1 MLFVRC
7 IFEVTNFAGYNMR
20 SEQLGHLIAF
30 HRKKAS
36 LTQVGLAEL
45 AGVSRSVVQDLEAGK
60 GRTVWMHV
68 EAILSVLNV
77 ELQPFG
83 PLVAKWKESRGESE

>member
-1 MLFVRC
+1 
-7 IFEVTNFAGYNMR
+7 MR

-68 EAILSVLNV
+68 EAILNVLNV
-77 ELQPFG
+77 ELQPIG
-83 PLVAKWKESRGESE
+83 PLVDKWKQSRKESE

>member
-1 MLFVRC
+1 
-7 IFEVTNFAGYNMR
+7 MR

>member
-1 MLFVRC
+1 
-7 IFEVTNFAGYNMR
+7 MR

-77 ELQPFG
+77 ELQPVG
-83 PLVAKWKESRGESE
+83 PLVAKGKQSRGESE

>member
-1 MLFVRC
+1 
-7 IFEVTNFAGYNMR
+7 MR

-30 HRKKAS
+30 HRKKAG

>member
-1 MLFVRC
+1 
-7 IFEVTNFAGYNMR
+7 
-20 SEQLGHLIAF
+20 
-30 HRKKAS
+30 
-36 LTQVGLAEL
+36 L

-77 ELQPFG
+77 ELQPVG
-83 PLVAKWKESRGESE
+83 PLVAKWKQSRGDSE